1 MLINHLRSAG
11 GGASPAPAGPSPAP
25 LGGRGGQ
32 SRAGRA
38 VARTARPMTGGAVGA
53 VEPLALGE
61 PLRGRWERIAEIA
74 IGGWDTAHH
83 GHAMSRHGLAH
94 HPSLRAAATAAAIP
108 APSAA
113 TFPVS
118 SAPAFP
124 RVSGR
129 EPPAVGSHSLETGCR
144 RRTAP
149 VPRTKRWQGRLPC
162 HSTRQACDRSC
173 VSSSKNDGFVR
184 LIGDRFGPKV
194 PRAPGRVARGPPSPG
209 SVLPGCPPG

>member
-25 LGGRGGQ
+25 LGLGRAPPGSLGADCGDRDRRLGYRPSWPCDVAPWIGPSSLPAGRRHRGGH
-32 SRAGRA
+32 SSSLRSDLPSFL
-38 VARTARPMTGGAVGA
+38 RTGLPGFPRTG
-53 VEPLALGE
+53 L
-61 PLRGRWERIAEIA
+61 
-74 IGGWDTAHH
+74 
-83 GHAMSRHGLAH
+83 
-94 HPSLRAAATAAAIP
+94 PSLLRTDP
-108 APSAA
+108 G
-113 TFPVS
+113 
-118 SAPAFP
+118 